1 MLTETTSLTDPLL
14 YSRGDPHAVWRR
26 LRRESPVSW
35 HEYGDHGGYWAVT
48 THGAGLEVLTDW
60 ERFTSTKGI
69 FLRPNFKDPYPGAGK
84 MMALSDPPRHDMLRK
99 AIMGLFTVRAVAAME
114 ERTREVVR
122 GALRTVV
129 ETGSCDFVKDIAA
142 RIPLAVSAELLSLS
156 MDDVEML
163 AKVTTEAAENS
174 TDIDGIEAQL
184 AHFEILRHYSEI
196 IEVKRREPG
205 RDLVSALVG
214 AQARGLDITD
224 EEIVLTCDNVIV
236 AANETTRQAV
246 GAGMLALLESPAQ
259 WAALRAGDV
268 RLKTAAEEFLRWTAP
283 VTHILRTAQHDTV
296 LDGVRIAAGDAVTVW
311 LPSLNRDEAV
321 FDEPDRFLLDRTPNH
336 HVAFGGGG
344 HFCIG
349 ANLARLT
356 IKVMLDELARL
367 PAEIEIGGRPERI
380 ASHILGGLTSLPLT
394 FRPH

>member
-1 MLTETTSLTDPLL
+1 MLTETTSLTDPQL

-48 THGAGLEVLTDW
+48 THAAGLEVLTDW

-99 AIMGLFTVRAVAAME
+99 AIMGLFTVRAIAAME

-122 GALRTVV
+122 GVLRTVV

-163 AKVTTEAAENS
+163 AKVTAEAAENS

-205 RDLVSALVG
+205 GDLVSALVG

-283 VTHILRTAQHDTV
+283 VTHILRTAQQDTA